1 VGSFFHASFNLVSL
15 MDSGSHQRATIVDVA
30 REAGVSTATVSRVL
44 NSSASVS
51 PQTRAVVLEAIERHG
66 LTARRRRLRDH
77 PLPGLVAVR
86 CPYLLDDYFGAIL
99 SAIARTLRERGKVLM
114 LSVEALEG
122 DEPSLAGLLRTELTE
137 GALLI
142 LPPEPGPVLAGLRA
156 AGYPFVVVDQR
167 TALPPDIAAVSAAHL
182 AGARLATEHLLRLGH
197 TQIAAI
203 AGPRNWIAAED
214 RLLGYRTALA
224 ASGRLAP
231 EGLIREGGEPTVAHG
246 LAAARAL
253 LDLPEPP
260 TAIVA
265 FNDKVAIG
273 AMEAAAERGLRIPGD
288 LSVVGFDDLEL
299 SRVVIPRLTTVRQPL
314 EEMARMGAELLLR
327 LIGGRE
333 IDTLHVELA
342 TELVIR
348 DSTARPSPRGSTT

>member
-1 VGSFFHASFNLVSL
+1 MNAASP
-15 MDSGSHQRATIVDVA
+15 QRATIVDVA

-44 NSSASVS
+44 NGSASVS
-51 PQTRAVVLEAIERHG
+51 PSTRAVVLAAIQRHG
-66 LTARRRRLRDH
+66 LTARRRTRDRSLR
-77 PLPGLVAVR
+77 GVVAVR
-86 CPYLLDDYFGAIL
+86 CPYVLDDYFGAIL
-99 SAIARTLRERGKVLM
+99 SAIARTLRQRGKVLM

-122 DEPSLAGLLRTELTE
+122 DEPSLTGLLRPEITE

-142 LPPEPGPVLAGLRA
+142 LPPEPGTVLADLRA
-156 AGYPFVVVDQR
+156 SGYPFVVVDQR

-182 AGARLATEHLLRLGH
+182 TGARLATEHLLRLGH
-197 TQIAAI
+197 TRIAAI

-231 EGLIREGGEPTVAHG
+231 EGLVREGGEPTIAHG
-246 LAAARAL
+246 RAAARDL
-253 LDLPEPP
+253 LALPEPP

-273 AMEAAAERGLRIPGD
+273 AMDAATERGLRVPGD

-299 SRVVIPRLTTVRQPL
+299 SQVVTPRLTTVRQPL
-314 EEMARMGAELLLR
+314 GEMARMGAELLLR
-327 LIGGRE
+327 LIEGRE

-342 TELVIR
+342 TELVVR
-348 DSTARPSPRGSTT
+348 DTTARPAEIV

>member
-1 VGSFFHASFNLVSL
+1 VQVS
-15 MDSGSHQRATIVDVA
+15 SQRATIVDVA
-30 REAGVSTATVSRVL
+30 RDAGVSTATVSRVL
-44 NSSASVS
+44 NGGTGVS
-51 PQTRAVVLEAIERHG
+51 PRTRAVVLAAIEQHG
-66 LTARRRRLRDH
+66 LTARRRRAKDRT
-77 PLPGLVAVR
+77 PPGVVAVR
-86 CPYLLDDYFGAIL
+86 CPYVLDDYFGAIL
-99 SAIARTLRERGKVLM
+99 STVARTLRQRGKTLM

-122 DEPSLAGLLRTELTE
+122 DESSLPELLRPEMTD

-142 LPPEPGPVLAGLRA
+142 LPPEPGEVLAGLRA
-156 AGYPFVVVDQR
+156 SGYPFVVVDQR
-167 TALPPDIAAVSAAHL
+167 ASLPPGIAAVSAAHL

-197 TQIAAI
+197 TRIAAI

-231 EGLIREGGEPTVAHG
+231 GELVREAGEPTVAHG
-246 LAAARAL
+246 LAAARDLIA
-253 LDLPEPP
+253 LPEPP

-273 AMEAAAERGLRIPGD
+273 AMDAAAERGLRVPGD

-299 SRVVIPRLTTVRQPL
+299 SRVVTPRLTTVRQPL

-327 LIGGRE
+327 LIDGRE

-342 TELVIR
+342 TELVVR
-348 DSTARPSPRGSTT
+348 SSTAKPGHVSPSG

>member
-1 VGSFFHASFNLVSL
+1 MDPAAEVVASP
-15 MDSGSHQRATIVDVA
+15 QRRTMVDVA

-44 NSSASVS
+44 NDSGNVS
-51 PQTRAVVLEAIERHG
+51 PRTRAVVLAAIERSG
-66 LTARRRRLRDH
+66 LTARRRRDRAG
-77 PLPGLVAVR
+77 PWPGVITVR
-86 CPYLLDDYFGAIL
+86 CPYVLDEYFGAIL
-99 SAIARTLRERGKVLM
+99 SAVARSLRERGKVLM
-114 LSVEALEG
+114 LSAEAVQG
-122 DEPSLAGLLRTELTE
+122 DEPSLPELLRPEVTE

-142 LPPEPGPVLAGLRA
+142 LPPEPGAVLAELSAG
-156 AGYPFVVVDQR
+156 GYPFVVVDPR

-182 AGARLATEHLLRLGH
+182 GGARLATEHLLRLGH
-197 TQIAAI
+197 TRIAAI
-203 AGPRNWIAAED
+203 AGPHNWIAAEG

-231 EGLIREGGEPTVAHG
+231 DGLVREGGEPTIAHG
-246 LAAARAL
+246 LAAARDLLAL
-253 LDLPEPP
+253 PSPP

-273 AMEAAAERGLRIPGD
+273 AMDAAAERGLRVPDD

-299 SRVVIPRLTTVRQPL
+299 SRVVTPRLTTVRQPL

-327 LIGGRE
+327 LIDGRE

-342 TELVIR
+342 TELIVR
-348 DSTARPSPRGSTT
+348 ASTGPPAPGAVL

>member
-1 VGSFFHASFNLVSL
+1 MDPAAEIVASP
-15 MDSGSHQRATIVDVA
+15 QRRTIVDVA

-44 NSSASVS
+44 NDSANVS
-51 PQTRAVVLEAIERHG
+51 PQTRAVVLAAIERSG
-66 LTARRRRLRDH
+66 LTARRRRERAR
-77 PLPGLVAVR
+77 PWAGVVAVR
-86 CPYLLDDYFGAIL
+86 CPYVLDEYFGAIL
-99 SAIARTLRERGKVLM
+99 SAVARSLRERGKALM
-114 LSVEALEG
+114 LSAEAVRG
-122 DEPSLAGLLRTELTE
+122 DEPSLPGLLRPEVTE

-142 LPPEPGPVLAGLRA
+142 LPPEPGAVLAELSAG
-156 AGYPFVVVDQR
+156 GYPFVVVDPR

-182 AGARLATEHLLRLGH
+182 GGARLATEHLLRLGH
-197 TQIAAI
+197 TRIAAI
-203 AGPRNWIAAED
+203 AGPRNWIAAEG

-231 EGLIREGGEPTVAHG
+231 KGLVREGGEPTIAHG
-246 LAAARAL
+246 LTAARAL
-253 LDLPEPP
+253 LALPRPP

-273 AMEAAAERGLRIPGD
+273 AMDAAAERGLRVPGD

-299 SRVVIPRLTTVRQPL
+299 SRVVTPRLTTVRQPL

-327 LIGGRE
+327 LIDGRE

-342 TELVIR
+342 TELIVR
-348 DSTARPSPRGSTT
+348 ASTGPPAAGAAR

>member
-1 VGSFFHASFNLVSL
+1 MA
-15 MDSGSHQRATIVDVA
+15 HQRATIVDVA

-44 NSSASVS
+44 NGGASVS
-51 PQTRAVVLEAIERHG
+51 PQTRAVVLAAIERHG
-66 LTARRRRLRDH
+66 LTARRRRVRDRL
-77 PLPGLVAVR
+77 LPGVVAVR
-86 CPYLLDDYFGAIL
+86 CPYVLDDYFGAIL
-99 SAIARTLRERGKVLM
+99 SAIARTLRERGKALM

-122 DEPSLAGLLRTELTE
+122 DEPSLAELLRTGITE

-142 LPPEPGPVLAGLRA
+142 LPPEPGPVLADLRA

-167 TALPPDIAAVSAAHL
+167 AALPPGIAAVSAAHL

-197 TQIAAI
+197 TRIAAI
-203 AGPRNWIAAED
+203 AGPHNWIAAED

-231 EGLIREGGEPTVAHG
+231 EGLIREGGEPTITHG
-246 LAAARAL
+246 LAAARTL
-253 LDLPEPP
+253 LALPEPP

-299 SRVVIPRLTTVRQPL
+299 SRVVNPRLTTVRQPL

-327 LIGGRE
+327 LIDGRE
-333 IDTLHVELA
+333 IDTLRVELA

-348 DSTARPSPRGSTT
+348 NTTARPST